1 LACKQIR
8 NKSLINTGN
17 QLVIKIRTYK
27 SDKGTLPSTLED
39 LGIEEKLEG
48 PIYYSKEGESKY
60 ILWFGDALGESV
72 TTNLN
77 QTNGNPATSKARIGD
92 LVEKRTAKA

>member
-48 PIYYSKEGESKY
+48 PIYYSKEWESKY

-72 TTNLN
+72 TYESESN
-77 QTNGNPATSKARIGD
+77 K
-92 LVEKRTAKA
+92 